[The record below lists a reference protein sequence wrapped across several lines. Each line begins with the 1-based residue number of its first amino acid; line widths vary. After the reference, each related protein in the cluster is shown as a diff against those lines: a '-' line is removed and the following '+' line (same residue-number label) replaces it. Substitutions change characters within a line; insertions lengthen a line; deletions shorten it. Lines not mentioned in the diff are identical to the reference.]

1 MASPFRFQMEL
12 HPQQKESM
20 TKFSL
25 SRRAMSGI
33 LAVGLLLILVL
44 GTACGG
50 GSRSGSGGSG
60 NGGGGNSNPPP
71 PPPASSVT
79 LTPPS
84 ATIFAGQ
91 TVTFN
96 AQVNGTTDQTVTWS
110 VNGIVGGNSTV
121 GTISVA
127 GGYQSPSAMPN
138 PNQVTIQAVSVTNS
152 NATASSS
159 VTINNAIPHISTVTP
174 DSFQSPASFT
184 LTINGSGFA
193 SGAVANWDSTVLPTQ
208 FVSPTQL
215 TISGNQSTL
224 TKFVTL
230 SVTNPDPGGIRS
242 NQFLIVTDPDHLVT
256 PSVAA
261 RYLQQS
267 SWGPTDYD
275 ITSLRIRGINA
286 YLAFQLGPQ
295 TTNCYPAPGKDDSI
309 ASVQQRFFI
318 CAVSRDDQL
327 RQRVA
332 FALSQIMVVSAN
344 KVNTTDAFTLWQNM
358 LMKDAFGNFYDLLK
372 DVTLSPVMGNYLD
385 MVNNDKPNSAT
396 GTSANENYAREVLQL
411 FSIGLNQL
419 NPDGTLQ
426 LDSSGNPIP
435 TYTQDTITS
444 FARVFTGWTYP
455 PGSSFPSPPGY
466 SGPMVPFNNYHD
478 TGDKTLLNGFVIP
491 AGGTAQSDLDAA
503 LQNIFNHPNV
513 GPFICKQLIQ
523 HLVTSNPSPAYVA
536 RVVAAFNDNGSGVRG
551 DLKAVVSAILLDP
564 EARRGDDPTQVE
576 PGDGHLKEPI
586 LLMTNLLRTMNA
598 ATGGD
603 GLSDYAADMFQEPLN
618 PPTVFNFYP
627 PDYSIPNTNLLG
639 PEFQIF
645 NSSTAITRVNFVN
658 DAIYGRIGNM
668 TTDLTPYLPYA
679 SSPDQLVDKLG
690 TVMMHGEMSP
700 EMRSTIITAI
710 SGITDNTK
718 RVKAVLYLIASSS
731 QYQVEH

>member
-1 MASPFRFQMEL
+1 
-12 HPQQKESM
+12 M
-20 TKFSL
+20 TQFAHTRRTL
-25 SRRAMSGI
+25 SVLLPAAMLLM
-33 LAVGLLLILVL
+33 LAF

-50 GSRSGSGGSG
+50 GLGGSGGSG

-79 LTPPS
+79 LTPAS
-84 ATIFAGQ
+84 ATLFAGQ
-91 TVTFN
+91 TLTFK
-96 AQVNGTTDQTVTWS
+96 AQVNGTTDQTVTWF
-110 VNGIVGGNSTV
+110 VNGIAGGNSTV
-121 GTISVA
+121 GTINVA
-127 GGYQSPSAMPN
+127 GAYQSPSAMPT
-138 PNQVTIQAVSVTNS
+138 PNQVTIRAVSITNS
-152 NATASSS
+152 NAAATSA
-159 VTINNAIPHISTVTP
+159 VTINNSIPHIAAVTP

-184 LTINGSGFA
+184 LTLSGSGFV

-208 FVSPTQL
+208 FISPTQM
-215 TISGNQSTL
+215 TISGNQATL
-224 TKFVTL
+224 TKVVTL

-242 NQFLIVTDPDHLVT
+242 NQVLIITDPDH
-256 PSVAA
+256 SVSSATAA

-267 SWGPTDYD
+267 TWGPDDYS
-275 ITSLRIRGINA
+275 ITSLRVRGINS

-295 TTNCYPAPGKDDSI
+295 STNCYPAPGKDDSI
-309 ASVQQRFFI
+309 ATVQQRFLV

-332 FALSQIMVVSAN
+332 FALSQILVVSAN

-372 DVTLSPVMGNYLD
+372 DATLSPVMGNYLD
-385 MVNNDKPNSAT
+385 MVNNDKPNPAT

-435 TYTQDTITS
+435 TYTQDTITN

-466 SGPMVPFNNYHD
+466 SGPMVPFDNHHD
-478 TGDKTLLNGFVIP
+478 TGDKTLLNGAVIP
-491 AGGTAQSDLDAA
+491 AGGTAQADMDAA

-523 HLVTSNPSPAYVA
+523 HLVTSNPSPAYVG

-551 DLKAVVSAILLDP
+551 DLKAVVSAILLDS
-564 EARRGDDPTQVE
+564 EARRGDDPAQVQS
-576 PGDGHLKEPI
+576 GDGHLKEPL
-586 LLMTNLLRTMNA
+586 LLMTNLLRAMNA
-598 ATGGD
+598 STGGD
-603 GLSDYAADMFQEPLN
+603 GLTDYAADMFQEPLN

-627 PDYSIPNTNLLG
+627 PDYPIPNTNLLG

-645 NSSTAITRVNFVN
+645 NSSTAISRVNFVN

-700 EMRSTIITAI
+700 EMRSTIVTAI
-710 SGITDNTK
+710 SGITDNA
-718 RVKAVLYLIASSS
+718 RRIKAALYLIASSS
-731 QYQVEH
+731 QFQVEH